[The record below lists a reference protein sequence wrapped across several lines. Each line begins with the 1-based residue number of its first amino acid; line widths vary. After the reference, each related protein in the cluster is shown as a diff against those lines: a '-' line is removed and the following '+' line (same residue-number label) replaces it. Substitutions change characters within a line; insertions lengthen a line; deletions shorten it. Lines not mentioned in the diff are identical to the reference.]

1 MYPDAYIAY
10 LAHFHGDRDYFECH
24 ELLEEYWK
32 SLPDEQRSILWVGL
46 IQIAVS
52 LYHQRR
58 GNFPGADKMM
68 KSAIRILDKERP
80 ALANLGLDPVALIDQ
95 LMKTSQEIEQQAPYV
110 SIELPIIDEQLI
122 DRCTQ
127 WCKEHGMTFCQPSN
141 LSEPLLIHRHTLRDR
156 SEVIRERER
165 SLLAKQQKQKQQ
177 ESD

>member
-1 MYPDAYIAY
+1 MYPHAYIAY

-32 SLPDEQRSILWVGL
+32 SLPDDQRSVLWVGL

-68 KSAIRILDKERP
+68 KSAIRILDNERP
-80 ALANLGLDPVALIDQ
+80 ALARLGLDPSALIQQ
-95 LMKTSQEIEQQAPYV
+95 LKSKAQEIKQQVPYE
-110 SIELPIIDEQLI
+110 SINLPLTDGQLLI
-122 DRCTQ
+122 SCKQ
-127 WCKEHGMTFCQPSN
+127 WCEEHGMTFGQPSD

-165 SLLAKQQKQKQQ
+165 SLLAKQQKQ
-177 ESD
+177 SLPDS